1 MRFFQSTIGLKIL
14 MALSGLV
21 GVGFVV
27 GHMLGNLQILI
38 PLETGMPI
46 LEHPLNEYAASLH
59 GNAALLWGA
68 RIVLL
73 TAIVVHITTAV
84 KLTVKIGK
92 ARPVKYGQKGW
103 LGASYATRTMR
114 MGGFILLAFI
124 VYHLAHLTWGAPVL
138 SNEYMAIVDWD
149 KGPVDVYANVMKG
162 FSSIPVALFYIIAQV
177 MLGLHLTHGIHSMSR
192 SLGLSNPVW
201 TERAGKVAVAT
212 GIGITVGN
220 IAIVLFG
227 MIAG

>member
-1 MRFFQSTIGLKIL
+1 MRLFQSTIGLKIL

-21 GVGFVV
+21 GVGFVI
-27 GHMLGNLQILI
+27 GHMLGNLQIFMGA
-38 PLETGMPI
+38 ET
-46 LEHPLNEYAASLH
+46 LNAYAAALH
-59 GNAALLWGA
+59 ANAALLWGA
-68 RIVLL
+68 RVVLL
-73 TAIVVHITTAV
+73 GAIAVHITTAV
-84 KLTVKIGK
+84 KLTAKMGK

-124 VYHLAHLTWGAPVL
+124 IYHLAHLTLGAPVVL
-138 SNEYMAIVDWD
+138 DPELIAIVDRSEGKTD
-149 KGPVDVYANVMKG
+149 DVYKNVING
-162 FSSIPVALFYIIAQV
+162 FKSLPTALFYIVAQV

-192 SLGLSNPVW
+192 SLGISNPVW
-201 TERAGKVAVAT
+201 TERAAKAAVAT

>member
-1 MRFFQSTIGLKIL
+1 MRLFQSTIGLKIL

-21 GVGFVV
+21 GVGFVI
-27 GHMLGNLQILI
+27 GHMLGNLQIFMGA
-38 PLETGMPI
+38 ET
-46 LEHPLNEYAASLH
+46 LNAYAAALH
-59 GNAALLWGA
+59 ANAALLWGA
-68 RIVLL
+68 RVVLL
-73 TAIVVHITTAV
+73 GAIAVHITTAV
-84 KLTVKIGK
+84 KLTAKMGK

-124 VYHLAHLTWGAPVL
+124 IYHLAHLTLGAPVL
-138 SNEYMAIVDWD
+138 PAD
-149 KGPVDVYANVMKG
+149 KVANNMLADGGVDVYKNVMNG
-162 FSSIPVALFYIIAQV
+162 FSFIPTALFYIVAQV

-192 SLGLSNPVW
+192 SLGISNPVW
-201 TERAGKVAVAT
+201 TERAAKAAVAT

>member
-1 MRFFQSTIGLKIL
+1 MRLFQSTIGLKIL

-21 GVGFVV
+21 GVGFVI
-27 GHMLGNLQILI
+27 GHMLGNLQIFMGAD
-38 PLETGMPI
+38 T
-46 LEHPLNEYAASLH
+46 LNAYAAALH
-59 GNAALLWGA
+59 ANAALLWGA
-68 RIVLL
+68 RVVLL
-73 TAIVVHITTAV
+73 GAIAVHITTAI
-84 KLTVKIGK
+84 KLTAKMGK

-124 VYHLAHLTWGAPVL
+124 IYHLAHLTLGAPVL
-138 SNEYMAIVDWD
+138 PAD
-149 KGPVDVYANVMKG
+149 KVANNMLADGGVDVYKNVMNG
-162 FSSIPVALFYIIAQV
+162 FSFIPTALFYIVAQV

-192 SLGLSNPVW
+192 SLGISNPVW
-201 TERAGKVAVAT
+201 TERAAKAAVAT

>member
-27 GHMLGNLQILI
+27 GHMLGNLQIFMG
-38 PLETGMPI
+38 PET
-46 LEHPLNEYAASLH
+46 LNAYAAALH
-59 GNAALLWGA
+59 ANAALLWGA

-73 TAIVVHITTAV
+73 GAIVVHITTAV
-84 KLTVKIGK
+84 KLTSKVGK
-92 ARPVKYGQKGW
+92 ARPVQYDTKGW

-114 MGGFILLAFI
+114 WGGFILLAFI
-124 VYHLAHLTWGAPVL
+124 IYHLAHLTLGAPVVL
-138 SNEYMAIVDWD
+138 DPELIAIVDRSEG
-149 KGPVDVYANVMKG
+149 KTVDVYKNVING
-162 FSSIPVALFYIIAQV
+162 FKSLPTALFYIVAQV

-192 SLGLSNPVW
+192 SLGISNPVW
-201 TERAGKVAVAT
+201 TERAAKAAVAT

>member
-27 GHMLGNLQILI
+27 GHMLGNLQIFMGAD
-38 PLETGMPI
+38 T
-46 LEHPLNEYAASLH
+46 LNAYAAALH
-59 GNAALLWGA
+59 ANAALLWGA

-73 TAIVVHITTAV
+73 SAIAVHITTAV

-124 VYHLAHLTWGAPVL
+124 IYHLAHLTLGAPVL
-138 SNEYMAIVDWD
+138 PAD
-149 KGPVDVYANVMKG
+149 KIADNVLPGGGVDVYKNVMSG
-162 FSSIPVALFYIIAQV
+162 FSFIPVALFYIIAQV

-192 SLGLSNPVW
+192 SLGISNPVW
-201 TERAGKVAVAT
+201 IERAGKVAVAT

>member
-27 GHMLGNLQILI
+27 GHMLGNLQIFMGAD
-38 PLETGMPI
+38 T
-46 LEHPLNEYAASLH
+46 LNAYAAALH
-59 GNAALLWGA
+59 ANAALLWGA

-73 TAIVVHITTAV
+73 SAIAVHIATVV

-124 VYHLAHLTWGAPVL
+124 IYHLAHLTLGAPVL
-138 SNEYMAIVDWD
+138 PAD
-149 KGPVDVYANVMKG
+149 KIADNVLPGGGVDVYKNVMSG
-162 FSSIPVALFYIIAQV
+162 FSFIPVALFYIIAQV

-192 SLGLSNPVW
+192 SLGISNPVW
-201 TERAGKVAVAT
+201 IERAGKVAVAT